1 MKRVLPLLL
10 MVIITGLG
18 FTSCDKTV
26 VFDKYKAIPKTGWHK
41 DSIVVFNIPVEDTLQ
56 SYNLLINIRNK
67 TSYNFSN
74 LWLFIEI
81 LQPDGE
87 MLTDTFE
94 IALAD
99 PSGKWLGDGIG
110 GLKTRKAVFRRN
122 VTLPVSGEY
131 TVKLLHGMRED
142 VLKGI
147 HDVGFRI
154 EKVN

>member
-1 MKRVLPLLL
+1 MKRIVPLLL
-10 MVIITGLG
+10 LVIAIGLG

-26 VFDKYKAIPKTGWHK
+26 VFDKYKAIPKTGWIK
-41 DSIVVFNIPVEDTLQ
+41 DSIVVFDIPIEDTLQ
-56 SYNLLINIRNK
+56 SHNLLINIRNE

-81 LQPDGE
+81 LQPDGK

-94 IALAD
+94 IVLAD

-110 GLKTRKAVFRRN
+110 GLKTREAVFRRN
-122 VTLPVSGEY
+122 VTLPVSGNY
-131 TVKLLHGMRED
+131 MVKLQHGMRED

>member
-10 MVIITGLG
+10 LLIVAGLG
-18 FTSCDKTV
+18 FISCDKTV
-26 VFDKYKAIPKTGWHK
+26 VFDKYKSIPESGWHK
-41 DSIVVFNIPVEDTLQ
+41 DSLVVFNIPIEDTLQ
-56 SYNLLINIRNK
+56 NHNLLINVRNEK
-67 TSYNFSN
+67 SYNFSN

-81 LQPDGE
+81 IQPDGQI
-87 MLTDTFE
+87 MKDTFE

-99 PSGKWLGDGIG
+99 PSGKWLGDGMG
-110 GLKTRKAVFRRN
+110 GLKTRETIFRRN
-122 VTLPVSGEY
+122 VKLPVSGEY
-131 TVKLLHGMRED
+131 TVKLQHGMREN